1 MSIEYQPGPYVPGGI
16 WEAIGLP
23 SRGARLYEL
32 IHQGLPFELLDQT
45 ASLLQIPRADISNA
59 ICVSPT
65 TLARRAKAGRFN
77 TDESD
82 RLVALIAVF
91 EQVCSLFENDAA
103 AAAAVKWMSSPVQGL
118 GLKRPIDMLG
128 TRVEANTIL
137 DLIGRLERGVL
148 V

>member
-1 MSIEYQPGPYVPGGI
+1 MSIEYQPSPYVPGCI

-23 SRGARLYEL
+23 SRGARLHEL
-32 IHQGLPFELLDQT
+32 VHQGIPFELLE
-45 ASLLQIPRADISNA
+45 QIATLVQMSRADLSHA
-59 ICVSPT
+59 ICVSST

-91 EQVCSLFENDAA
+91 EQACSLFENDSAA
-103 AAAAVKWMSSPVQGL
+103 AANWMSSPVQGL
-118 GLKRPIDMLG
+118 GLKRPIDMLR
-128 TRVEANTIL
+128 TRVEANAVL
-137 DLIGRLERGVL
+137 DLIGKLERGVL